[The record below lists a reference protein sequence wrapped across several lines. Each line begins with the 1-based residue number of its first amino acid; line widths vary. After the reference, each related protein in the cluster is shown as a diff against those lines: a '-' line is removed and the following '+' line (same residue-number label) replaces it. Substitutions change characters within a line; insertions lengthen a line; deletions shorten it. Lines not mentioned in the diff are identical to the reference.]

1 MEGKAFLRLQVAT
14 LAIALPLATAG
25 AGTARAQ
32 SAGGASPRADATD
45 GADESRPADP
55 AAEVEPRADAD
66 EPETSGLR
74 PDVSAPA
81 AAGSPGVA
89 LARFTTAV
97 EGREPIDAVTF
108 LSNGAREV
116 LFYTDLRGLEGETV
130 VHRWEFAGEVM
141 AEVPFEVGGERWRV
155 WSSKALRPEWT
166 GDWTASVVGPQGEVL
181 AIETFTYQPAR

>member
-1 MEGKAFLRLQVAT
+1 MHGNRPLRLHVAA
-14 LAIALPLATAG
+14 LGIAVAIATATSATAQVPSAEG
-25 AGTARAQ
+25 APRR
-32 SAGGASPRADATD
+32 GAT
-45 GADESRPADP
+45 DESR
-55 AAEVEPRADAD
+55 AAGPPPEVEPRADAAET
-66 EPETSGLR
+66 EPAGPR
-74 PDVSAPA
+74 PDVSAPGA

-108 LSNGAREV
+108 LSNRAREV

-130 VHRWEFAGEVM
+130 AHRWEFAGEVM

-166 GDWTASVVGPQGEVL
+166 GDWTASVIGPHGEVL